1 MGDAM
6 SDATTPAMATSA
18 TTESD
23 TALPRL
29 SWFHRNTELVIALL
43 LGLASIVTAYASFQ
57 SSLFDGEVNRL
68 NTAASVLSGEAESLY
83 LEANQQYVSD
93 AQLFDRLT
101 ELAIVANGPDAAAA
115 AIAEETIEVLTFQSV
130 TEEFGAAMAWAD
142 AENEADPDFFTHP
155 QGSEDYQAALFGPYG
170 EMKDQAEAALASSAI
185 YNDLG
190 DRLTLN
196 TVLLAISLFLLG
208 VAAILRTRRV
218 QGLLAGVATA
228 IFVVA
233 TVLTVVVVLTPTS

>member
-29 SWFHRNTELVIALL
+29 SWFHPNTELVIALL

-101 ELAIVANGPDAAAA
+101 ELAIGRAANAVPEGDPRPTGPRQLSKAAAHWQRDLESRRTSTRSPASWA
-115 AIAEETIEVLTFQSV
+115 A
-130 TEEFGAAMAWAD
+130 
-142 AENEADPDFFTHP
+142 
-155 QGSEDYQAALFGPYG
+155 
-170 EMKDQAEAALASSAI
+170 
-185 YNDLG
+185 
-190 DRLTLN
+190 
-196 TVLLAISLFLLG
+196 
-208 VAAILRTRRV
+208 
-218 QGLLAGVATA
+218 
-228 IFVVA
+228 
-233 TVLTVVVVLTPTS
+233 